1 MSHGRLARSFFR
13 LFTVFPPP
21 PGLIVV
27 VVVMQVDITLG
38 ILIASLTFF
47 RFENGWSASLN
58 GGAASSG
65 AAVAVHKAA
74 YDPRTEK
81 KNAPWVV

>member
-1 MSHGRLARSFFR
+1 MPAIFCNFAHSFVSS
-13 LFTVFPPP
+13 LVGVVSYLPPP
-21 PGLIVV
+21 VSPPH
-27 VVVMQVDITLG
+27 QVDITLG

-47 RFENGWSASLN
+47 RFENGWRASLN
-58 GGAASSG
+58 GGAASSSAT
-65 AAVAVHKAA
+65 AAVKAA

>member
-1 MSHGRLARSFFR
+1 MITALTAFASPLDLSWPS
-13 LFTVFPPP
+13 V
-21 PGLIVV
+21 
-27 VVVMQVDITLG
+27 QVDITLG

-47 RFENGWSASLN
+47 RFENGWRASLN
-58 GGAASSG
+58 GGAASSS
-65 AAVAVHKAA
+65 ANSAVKAT